1 MGDAVNIENDKAH
14 ASALPN
20 GHGPRADECAPLA
33 NGVNGTRPQGP
44 VEANGDAEHAEH
56 AANGADGAEPAD
68 ETAEAPGQRT
78 SLLSLPPELLDVV
91 LAHVPPAQKL
101 STVRALSL
109 VLPYSVSRRW
119 RWEHLVLSSP
129 RQFYPLYKALA
140 RERERRLK
148 GGEEGR
154 AAGRGGDELVR
165 TLCVDCWKGDVD
177 MLNK

>member
-1 MGDAVNIENDKAH
+1 MGDAVIEH
-14 ASALPN
+14 ATGPN
-20 GHGPRADECAPLA
+20 GASDERGPERELA
-33 NGVNGTRPQGP
+33 RPEPNGESSETNGEPGEP
-44 VEANGDAEHAEH
+44 G
-56 AANGADGAEPAD
+56 GADD
-68 ETAEAPGQRT
+68 TAESPGQTT

-101 STVRALSL
+101 STVHALSL

-140 RERERRLK
+140 WERERRAAELEH
-148 GGEEGR
+148 GGR
-154 AAGRGGDELVR
+154 SAGRGGDELVR
-165 TLCVDCWKGDVD
+165 TLCVECWKGDVD